1 MLLYSTIHSF
11 SMGKPISQ
19 EKQSKIFKLYKEG
32 KKCTF
37 IARQIESDWRTV
49 KRYLEKNNL
58 QKKELSPIA
67 KKIYA
72 RQKKVDF
79 AALEALKNQ
88 ITKDQRFF
96 SNLHDPL
103 KGCGRPALF
112 RCAKEANELSD
123 YSVSIREAIA
133 TAKQIAA
140 LFIGQQEQ
148 LGFNE
153 HQ

>member
-1 MLLYSTIHSF
+1 MALRIST
-11 SMGKPISQ
+11 
-19 EKQSKIFKLYKEG
+19 EKQQQIMNLYKEG
-32 KKCTF
+32 KSVRF
-37 IARQIESDWRTV
+37 IARETSSGNDTIKKVLT
-49 KRYLEKNNL
+49 LNNL
-58 QKKELSPIA
+58 KKKELSPIA